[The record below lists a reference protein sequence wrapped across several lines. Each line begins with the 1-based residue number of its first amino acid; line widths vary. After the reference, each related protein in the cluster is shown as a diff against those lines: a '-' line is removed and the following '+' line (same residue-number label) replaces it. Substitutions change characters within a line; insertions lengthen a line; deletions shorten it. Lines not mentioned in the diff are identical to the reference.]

1 MSQQRRQRKKGQ
13 PINSVHNAMIAIER
27 TGSLLS
33 KAQDRVRKKDDA
45 AAKEFFVEAADRLH
59 EASEYLQRHVRSLR

>member
-1 MSQQRRQRKKGQ
+1 
-13 PINSVHNAMIAIER
+13 MIAIER